1 MNIDCMNKMINKIKK
16 HNNINNSILL
26 DFKNVVNKINKS
38 IKKHNYNNTCNME
51 INKYL
56 MSFSNKL

>member
-26 DFKNVVNKINKS
+26 DFK
-38 IKKHNYNNTCNME
+38 M
-51 INKYL
+51 L
-56 MSFSNKL
+56 